1 MSEPHIPKGIELH
14 EVWAIKEKK
23 RKIKQIQLNP
33 KFNRINFKFEKSAKT
48 KITQIINT
56 FY

>member
-1 MSEPHIPKGIELH
+1 MKPHIPKGIELH

-33 KFNRINFKFEKSAKT
+33 KFNRIILNSKKSAKT